1 MLTVEEKVTGIQA
14 RLDGLETI
22 FGRFLIETGSAMLR
36 LERAIERM
44 EKQAAQDRNE
54 WNKRWGEIQE
64 QGTQDRNEWNKRWSE
79 IQEQAIQERSEWN
92 QRLAETQEQATQDR
106 NEWHS
111 RWNEFEKQATK
122 EQSEWNKRWGELANR
137 LGTIAEDIV
146 APNLP
151 RIAHE
156 QFGMDEIEDV
166 MVRRTVRHKIDRT
179 KQHEFDVIVASADK
193 VIINETKATPRLDY
207 IDDFIQTLADVDGY
221 FPEYKDRTII
231 PVFASLY
238 LADHIIKYLTRRNIY
253 AMAMGAETMT
263 LVNFDQIQAA
273 AGQSA

>member
-44 EKQAAQDRNE
+44 EKQAAQ
-54 WNKRWGEIQE
+54 
-64 QGTQDRNEWNKRWSE
+64 
-79 IQEQAIQERSEWN
+79 
-92 QRLAETQEQATQDR
+92 
-106 NEWHS
+106 
-111 RWNEFEKQATK
+111 

-151 RIAHE
+151 RIARE

-166 MVRRTVRHKIDRT
+166 MVRRNVRHKIDRT

-193 VIINETKATPRLDY
+193 VIINETKATPRLEY
-207 IDDFIQTLADVDGY
+207 IDDFVQTLADIDGY
-221 FPEYKDRTII
+221 FPEYKGRTII

>member
-64 QGTQDRNEWNKRWSE
+64 QGTQDRNEWNKRWGE

-111 RWNEFEKQATK
+111 RWNEFEKQAAQ
-122 EQSEWNKRWGELANR
+122 ERSEWNKRWGELANR

-151 RIAHE
+151 RIA
-156 QFGMDEIEDV
+156 
-166 MVRRTVRHKIDRT
+166 R
-179 KQHEFDVIVASADK
+179 A
-193 VIINETKATPRLDY
+193 N
-207 IDDFIQTLADVDGY
+207 
-221 FPEYKDRTII
+221 
-231 PVFASLY
+231 SLGWMRS
-238 LADHIIKYLTRRNIY
+238 K
-253 AMAMGAETMT
+253 M
-263 LVNFDQIQAA
+263 
-273 AGQSA
+273 

>member
-64 QGTQDRNEWNKRWSE
+64 QGTQDRNEWNKRWGE

-111 RWNEFEKQATK
+111 RWNEFEKQAAQ
-122 EQSEWNKRWGELANR
+122 ERSEWNKRWGELANR

-151 RIAHE
+151 RIARE

-193 VIINETKATPRLDY
+193 VIINETKATPRLEY

-221 FPEYKDRTII
+221 LPEYKGRTII

-263 LVNFDQIQAA
+263 LVNFDQIQSAA
-273 AGQSA
+273 SQSA